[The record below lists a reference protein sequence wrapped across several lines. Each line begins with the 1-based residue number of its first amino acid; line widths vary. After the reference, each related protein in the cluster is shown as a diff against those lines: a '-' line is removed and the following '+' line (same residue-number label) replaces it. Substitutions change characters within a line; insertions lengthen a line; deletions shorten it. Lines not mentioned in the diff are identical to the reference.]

1 MQTSNK
7 SISFNSERGN
17 DIYTENQ
24 RVIIHVSPE
33 SAPLINTSDSYL
45 LFSLLLGSST
55 GNHPANP
62 NYVIPDPLLGGCP
75 FETITIRTGDGM
87 TVLEQLDSVEI
98 WQAFKNYYGSSEN
111 DENLRNIFEGR
122 ASVINKEFVPGFL
135 DRGVKAN
142 ANNRKWALNL
152 DGAYKNP
159 NRGGGFGSQYYKIEK
174 SMLSDNARKTQIL
187 YRFPMSGLLSSMKV
201 ELLPLIVLNG
211 LIIEITLLDSNK
223 FLRVQQCH
231 KDVLDTVNKHTIGYG
246 KFVNNQLNV
255 VQKCVGTGL
264 NPEANNG
271 AYGLYGY
278 FDGAGASTQ
287 VPVGGILANT
297 PITGLILEKTG
308 DPNVANYP
316 IDSIENCSIKVGSK
330 CRVCYTL
337 EGAGNVQD
345 DASMALLDSVVTSVL
360 LDDQARVVV
369 RFASVNTQ
377 AREAG
382 TTSGVLPL
390 HTAVVCSLSSSG
402 SPNYAGAQISNTEA
416 QLQINV
422 GRYEISDVE
431 YVANVVETPPKYL
444 EQMVQQ
450 ARSGKL
456 KLQFNSYTDTR
467 VNIPQNSLSNEMLIS
482 TDLQR
487 CYSIFGINEILRNQN
502 IIVDSISPSSANL
515 RDYIFI
521 INSIRTPNQPV
532 SLSRMAQ
539 GRVDA
544 LAMIETEK
552 AILECSVPLKDIRNP
567 SKFLAVAR
575 RLGAYGSSV
584 NLANSII
591 KCRVSYQGSQPLS
604 LLYHWFIYHTKIIT
618 FEGNSITVL
627 Q

>member
-7 SISFNSERGN
+7 SVSFNSERGN
-17 DIYTENQ
+17 DIYTAGQ

-45 LFSLLLGSST
+45 LFSLLLGSSS
-55 GNHPANP
+55 GAHPTNP
-62 NYVIPDPLLGGCP
+62 NYVVPDPLLGGCP

-98 WQAFKNYYGSSEN
+98 FQAFKNYYGSSEN
-111 DENLRNIFEGR
+111 DEQLRNIFEGR
-122 ASVINKEFVPGFL
+122 SSLKNKEFVPGFL
-135 DRGVKAN
+135 DNAVPAN
-142 ANNRKWALNL
+142 ANNRKWAINAT
-152 DGAYKNP
+152 GGYKNP
-159 NRGGGFGSQYYKIEK
+159 SRGGGFGSQFYKIENT
-174 SMLSDNARKTQIL
+174 LTSDNARKTQIL

-201 ELLPLIVLNG
+201 EALPLIVLNG

-223 FLRVQQCH
+223 FLRVQQCFQ
-231 KDVLDTVNKHTIGYG
+231 DVETTVNKHTFGYG
-246 KFVNNQLNV
+246 SFVNNQLNV
-255 VQKCVGTGL
+255 VQKCVG
-264 NPEANNG
+264 EAQDSEETDG
-271 AYGLYGY
+271 SYGLYGY
-278 FDGAGASTQ
+278 VDDAGATTA
-287 VPVGGILANT
+287 GDIAAGTA
-297 PITGLILEKTG
+297 ITGLVLESTADVTDG
-308 DPNVANYP
+308 AINYV
-316 IDSIENCSIKVGSK
+316 INSVENCSIKVGSK

-337 EGAGNVQD
+337 DGAHIQD
-345 DASMALLDSVVTSVL
+345 DASMALLDSVVTSVEL
-360 LDDQARVVV
+360 NANRVVI
-369 RFASVNTQ
+369 RFASITTQ
-377 AREAG
+377 AQVAG
-382 TTSGVLPL
+382 ATTGVLKA
-390 HTAVVCSLSSSG
+390 HSQVVCSLSSSG
-402 SPNYAGAQISNTEA
+402 TPDYTAGQILNTAA
-416 QLQINV
+416 QLQINTA
-422 GRYEISDVE
+422 RYEVSDVE
-431 YVANVVETPPKYL
+431 YVANVVEAPSKYL

-467 VNIPQNSLSNEMLIS
+467 VNIPQNSLSNEMLIA

-502 IIVDSISPSSANL
+502 ILVDSISPSSANL

>member
-135 DRGVKAN
+135 DNAVPAN
-142 ANNRKWALNL
+142 VNNRKWALDL
-152 DGAYKNP
+152 AGAYKNP
-159 NRGGGFGSQYYKIEK
+159 NRGGGFGSQYYKISK
-174 SMLSDNARKTQIL
+174 NNLTDNARKTQIL

-223 FLRVQQCH
+223 FLRVQECF
-231 KDVLDTVNKHTIGYG
+231 KDVTNTLNKHSIGYG
-246 KFVNNQLNV
+246 SLVDAELNV
-255 VQKCVGTGL
+255 VQKCVGVAQVPT
-264 NPEANNG
+264 ANDG

-278 FDGAGASTQ
+278 VNNVGAVVPVPAGGIPANTAISGLVLENATDAGA
-287 VPVGGILANT
+287 V
-297 PITGLILEKTG
+297 
-308 DPNVANYP
+308 NYT
-316 IDSIENCSIKVGSK
+316 INSIENCSIKVGSK
-330 CRVCYTL
+330 CRVCYNL
-337 EGAGNVQD
+337 VAPLVQTN
-345 DASMALLDSVVTSVL
+345 ASLALLDSVVSSVKINTNN
-360 LDDQARVVV
+360 RVQIE
-369 RFASVNTQ
+369 FSVINTQ
-377 AREAG
+377 VAVAAV
-382 TTSGVLPL
+382 TTGILAQ
-390 HTAVVCSLSSSG
+390 HTQVVCSLSSSG
-402 SPNYAGAQISNTEA
+402 TPNYAGAQILNTEA
-416 QLQINV
+416 QLQNNV
-422 GRYEISDVE
+422 ARYEVSDVE
-431 YVANVVETPPKYL
+431 YVANVVESPPKYL

-467 VNIPQNSLSNEMLIS
+467 VNIPQNSLSNEMLIA

-539 GRVDA
+539 NRVDA

-567 SKFLAVAR
+567 SKFLAISR